1 MADLQLKGEDDEV
14 FSQRSRTHTA
24 VAGHNLCTLVWS
36 QALAKLLAES
46 DNEEEAEA
54 KEKAE
59 SSKRKKKEI
68 TYYVPD
74 TSAAL
79 TVARKAIAAYSFP
92 RYATSHRAL
101 V

>member
-14 FSQRSRTHTA
+14 CSQRSRTHTA
-24 VAGHNLCTLVWS
+24 VASHNCCTLVRS

-92 RYATSHRAL
+92 R
-101 V
+101 